1 MALFDKRL
9 ELITEDDLLSLIE
22 NQVREGYQI
31 EFKQSV
37 EFKDKQDKLD
47 FLAGVTSFANS
58 VGGDLIIGVTAAS
71 GVPTAV
77 EGWIGIDVD
86 REKQRIEN
94 LLRDQ
99 VEPRV
104 AFQIREIRLQN
115 GNTVLLIRVPW
126 SWAQPHMVRMDQ
138 VNRFY
143 YRHSAGKDIMNVT
156 QLRDAF
162 ALTSRLEEQIKA
174 FRSERTSAIKTGLA
188 VPLSPPPGPTVIVH
202 IIPFE
207 SFRSGFKIDLEA
219 AMKRAQGELMPLG
232 SGSDGHVY
240 NLDGLYCFDDQPK
253 CNAYTQVFRN
263 GIIESASR
271 NLLPTHQGRKL
282 IPCGAVPTKIMTH
295 LRSVLRFYQALSIPP
310 PCVAMTSLVGVRD
323 FQFATNTEMGVGYYT
338 HSVDRDDLILPEV
351 LIDDFAAP
359 PAEICRPMFDGLF
372 NAAGLAKWAP

>member
-22 NQVREGYQI
+22 NQVREGYQT

-58 VGGDLIIGVTAAS
+58 VGADLIIGVSATS

-104 AFQIREIRLQN
+104 AFRIHEIRLQN
-115 GNTVLLIRVPW
+115 GNTALLIRVPW

-143 YRHSAGKDIMNVT
+143 YRHSAEKDIMNVI

-162 ALTSRLEEQIKA
+162 ALTSRLNKSRRFEASAPPPSNQAWPARCRRLLDQPSSFIL
-174 FRSERTSAIKTGLA
+174 FRSNPSARVSRSTLK
-188 VPLSPPPGPTVIVH
+188 VP
-202 IIPFE
+202 
-207 SFRSGFKIDLEA
+207 
-219 AMKRAQGELMPLG
+219 
-232 SGSDGHVY
+232 
-240 NLDGLYCFDDQPK
+240 
-253 CNAYTQVFRN
+253 
-263 GIIESASR
+263 
-271 NLLPTHQGRKL
+271 
-282 IPCGAVPTKIMTH
+282 
-295 LRSVLRFYQALSIPP
+295 
-310 PCVAMTSLVGVRD
+310 
-323 FQFATNTEMGVGYYT
+323 
-338 HSVDRDDLILPEV
+338 
-351 LIDDFAAP
+351 
-359 PAEICRPMFDGLF
+359 
-372 NAAGLAKWAP
+372 